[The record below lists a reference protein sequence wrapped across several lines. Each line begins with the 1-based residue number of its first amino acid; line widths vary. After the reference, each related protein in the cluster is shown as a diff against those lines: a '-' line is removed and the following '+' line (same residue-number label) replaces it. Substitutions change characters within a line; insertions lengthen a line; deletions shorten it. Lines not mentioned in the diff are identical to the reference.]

1 MCARVLTVP
10 MRVRLLALLGAL
22 CTTCDALVTPPS
34 RLLATTLDITSG
46 RTTKLR
52 AQQLPRALALPP
64 NKKLRVLKHVI
75 AFPLKVLR
83 YPFRRRRE
91 PAAARD
97 VEDASPIA
105 PRPEATTMKSGR
117 LTELALEK
125 LTAKANDYAETLAQ
139 ARSGA
144 SSERDASP
152 EGRPPP
158 PPRTGRPSTTKPS
171 RGRIEELS
179 LGSLASKAKSYEMT
193 LAQRRAEAGS
203 VELFGAASQGRTAPP
218 APASTSPPVSTA
230 PPASASPPI
239 PPPAPASTSPPEAS
253 PPAEPTKPNPPKA
266 SKPEETIAGTIATKK
281 SRNPAPA
288 AEPKDGYYVVS
299 RGAEERDGYRV
310 RAGLPTAKK
319 Y

>member
-1 MCARVLTVP
+1 
-10 MRVRLLALLGAL
+10 MRVRIFALLGAL
-22 CTTCDALVTPPS
+22 CTTCDALVNPSS

-52 AQQLPRALALPP
+52 AQQLPSALAPPP
-64 NKKLRVLKHVI
+64 NKKLRAIKHVI

-91 PAAARD
+91 PAAARE
-97 VEDASPIA
+97 VEGASPIA

-117 LTELALEK
+117 LAELALER

-139 ARSGA
+139 ARSEA
-144 SSERDASP
+144 STARDASP

-193 LAQRRAEAGS
+193 LAQRRAQAGS
-203 VELFGAASQGRTAPP
+203 VELFGAASQGPAAPP
-218 APASTSPPVSTA
+218 APASTSPLVSTA
-230 PPASASPPI
+230 PPASTPAPV
-239 PPPAPASTSPPEAS
+239 PPPAPAEASAPEAS
-253 PPAEPTKPNPPKA
+253 PPAEATKPNPPKA
-266 SKPEETIAGTIATKK
+266 SKPEETTTATKK

-299 RGAEERDGYRV
+299 RGAKERDGYRV
-310 RAGLPTAKK
+310 RAGLPTAQK

>member
-1 MCARVLTVP
+1 
-10 MRVRLLALLGAL
+10 MRVRILALLGAL
-22 CTTCDALVTPPS
+22 CTTCDALVNPSS
-34 RLLATTLDITSG
+34 RLLVTTLDITSG

-52 AQQLPRALALPP
+52 AQQLPSALAPPP

-83 YPFRRRRE
+83 RPFKVFRRRRE

-97 VEDASPIA
+97 VENTSPIA

-144 SSERDASP
+144 SSARDASP

-193 LAQRRAEAGS
+193 LAQRRAASGS
-203 VELFGAASQGRTAPP
+203 VELFGAAS
-218 APASTSPPVSTA
+218 
-230 PPASASPPI
+230 
-239 PPPAPASTSPPEAS
+239 
-253 PPAEPTKPNPPKA
+253 
-266 SKPEETIAGTIATKK
+266 
-281 SRNPAPA
+281 
-288 AEPKDGYYVVS
+288 
-299 RGAEERDGYRV
+299 
-310 RAGLPTAKK
+310 
-319 Y
+319 

>member
-1 MCARVLTVP
+1 
-10 MRVRLLALLGAL
+10 MRVRILALLGAL
-22 CTTCDALVTPPS
+22 CTKCAALVTPPS

-52 AQQLPRALALPP
+52 AQQLPRALAPPP

-75 AFPLKVLR
+75 AFPLKVLK

-144 SSERDASP
+144 STARDASP

-193 LAQRRAEAGS
+193 LAQRRAKSSA
-203 VELFGAASQGRTAPP
+203 VELFGAASQGPAALA
-218 APASTSPPVSTA
+218 APASTS

-239 PPPAPASTSPPEAS
+239 PPPAPASASAPEAS
-253 PPAEPTKPNPPKA
+253 PPAEATKPNPPKA
-266 SKPEETIAGTIATKK
+266 SKPEETAAGTIATKK

-299 RGAEERDGYRV
+299 RGAKEGDGYRV
-310 RAGLPTAKK
+310 RAGLPTAQK

>member
-1 MCARVLTVP
+1 
-10 MRVRLLALLGAL
+10 MRVRILALLGAL
-22 CTTCDALVTPPS
+22 CTKCAALVTPPS

-52 AQQLPRALALPP
+52 AQQLPRALAPPP

-83 YPFRRRRE
+83 NPFRRRRE

-144 SSERDASP
+144 STARDASP

-158 PPRTGRPSTTKPS
+158 PPRTGRPSATKPS

-193 LAQRRAEAGS
+193 LAQRRARSGS
-203 VELFGAASQGRTAPP
+203 VELFGAASQGPAALA
-218 APASTSPPVSTA
+218 APASTS

-239 PPPAPASTSPPEAS
+239 PPPASASARPSPEAS
-253 PPAEPTKPNPPKA
+253 PPAEATKPNPPKA
-266 SKPEETIAGTIATKK
+266 SKPEETTAGTIATKK

-299 RGAEERDGYRV
+299 RGAKESDGYRV
-310 RAGLPTAKK
+310 RAGLPTAQK

>member
-1 MCARVLTVP
+1 
-10 MRVRLLALLGAL
+10 MRVRILALLGAL

-52 AQQLPRALALPP
+52 AQQLPSALAPPP

-144 SSERDASP
+144 SSARDASP

-158 PPRTGRPSTTKPS
+158 PPRTGRPSATKPS

-179 LGSLASKAKSYEMT
+179 LGSLASKAKSYEMS
-193 LAQRRAEAGS
+193 LAQRRARSGS
-203 VELFGAASQGRTAPP
+203 VELFGAASQGPAAPP
-218 APASTSPPVSTA
+218 APASTSPLVSTSPPA
-230 PPASASPPI
+230 STPPPVTPPASASARPS
-239 PPPAPASTSPPEAS
+239 AEAS
-253 PPAEPTKPNPPKA
+253 PPAEATKPNPPKA
-266 SKPEETIAGTIATKK
+266 SKPEETAAGTIATKK

-299 RGAEERDGYRV
+299 RGAKESDGYRV